1 MYIQKKKKNLDTDL
15 PPFTEINPKWIID
28 INASCKTIQLL
39 GKSIKKKNLGLS
51 LVVTL

>member
-1 MYIQKKKKNLDTDL
+1 MDCTVTNVHTEKKKNLDTDL

-39 GKSIKKKNLGLS
+39 GKSIKKKI
-51 LVVTL
+51 